1 MPGRPYDFW
10 LLDLDGTVVDIEE
23 SYVHEVMGEVGDRLG
38 SAFSPAEAERLW
50 YEVDAEREAVLE
62 AHDVTPESFWETFH
76 AVEDP
81 VSRAEATYVYD
92 DAAEFVP
99 ARDRPVGLVT
109 HCQPYLTEPILDA
122 LDIADWF
129 DAVVCCTEE
138 TGWKPDPRPMELA
151 MNGLDVGGNGHRG
164 VMVGD
169 APSDVGAARNAGLDA
184 VHVQRHERLA
194 ESTPSLGDH
203 RVTTLTDVDT

>member
-38 SAFSPAEAERLW
+38 REFTPSEAERLW
-50 YEVDAEREAVLE
+50 YEVESARDAVLD
-62 AHDVTPESFWETFH
+62 AHDVTPAAFWDTFH

-81 VSRAEATYVYD
+81 LSRAEATYLYD
-92 DAAEFVP
+92 DAAEFVA
-99 ARDRPVGLVT
+99 ARDAPLGLVT

-129 DAVVCCTEE
+129 DHVVCCTDE

-151 MNGLDVGGNGHRG
+151 MDGLGVGGTGHRG
-164 VMVGD
+164 VMLGD

-184 VHVQRHERLA
+184 VHVQRADRGG
-194 ESTPSLGDH
+194 SVPPSLGDH
-203 RVTTLTDVDT
+203 RVTMLTEFDA